1 MDYQWLEGEQEDSL
15 GGFQEIPVRDGGA
28 LDQGS
33 GGGGSEKWQGL
44 RFIPM
49 IRPTGSV
56 DGLHV
61 GRERKTGEESSAS
74 VTAKTEFPL
83 TEMGKSIRGTGFV
96 GRIRSSVLAI
106 IGLRC

>member
-15 GGFQEIPVRDGGA
+15 GGFQEIPVRDDGA

-33 GGGGSEKWQGL
+33 GGGGGGSEKWQGL

-49 IRPTGSV
+49 IQPAGSV

-61 GRERKTGEESSAS
+61 GRERKTGE
-74 VTAKTEFPL
+74 
-83 TEMGKSIRGTGFV
+83 
-96 GRIRSSVLAI
+96 
-106 IGLRC
+106 